1 MQTTGTERLR
11 AELKQAAAPQMKAE
25 EKSQAIFQSSLDVLL
40 IVVEEGSYGEAKLIR
55 KGHDL
60 KKIVLIEDN
69 EDNLILVSATLE
81 DLYEIIAYR
90 TGAEGLAGL
99 RRAKPDLV
107 LLDISLPGMDGLE
120 VLKEIRTDSVLRDLR
135 VIALT
140 AHAMEGDREALL
152 AAGFNDYVVKPIIE
166 EQRLLDT
173 IASLFA

>member
-1 MQTTGTERLR
+1 MQTTGTERLH
-11 AELKQAAAPQMKAE
+11 ADLKQTAALQMKAE
-25 EKSQAIFQSSLDVLL
+25 DVPADEQGNEVSESYIWLEVSDTGCGMDTLL
-40 IVVEEGSYGEAKLIR
+40 
-55 KGHDL
+55 
-60 KKIVLIEDN
+60 
-69 EDNLILVSATLE
+69 LVSAILE

-107 LLDISLPGMDGLE
+107 LLDISLPGMEGLE
-120 VLKEIRTDSVLRDLR
+120 VLKEIRTDSVLRDLL

-152 AAGFNDYVVKPIIE
+152 AAGFNEYVVKPIIE
-166 EQRLLDT
+166 EQRLLDA